1 MINFFNFQIQSV
13 YYSNMPLKN
22 WTFIGVAIVLGF
34 IALSSLDSQT
44 NENWI
49 VHCFSCIG

>member
-1 MINFFNFQIQSV
+1 
-13 YYSNMPLKN
+13 MPLKN

-34 IALSSLDSQT
+34 IALSSLNSKT
-44 NENWI
+44 TENWI